1 MNVTYRYAI
10 LYRLREQPRRLIH
23 EWSEEPN
30 EFLALLQVLLHLAQE
45 TGEDPTGLTDAPL
58 DPNLIPNLRNSADRV
73 GVSRVRIV
81 PID

>member
-1 MNVTYRYAI
+1 MNATHRYAI
-10 LYRLREQPRRLIH
+10 HYRLREQPRRLIH
-23 EWSEEPN
+23 ESQEAPN

-45 TGEDPTGLTDAPL
+45 TGEDPTGLTDGSWE
-58 DPNLIPNLRNSADRV
+58 PNLIPSLKSSADRA

>member
-1 MNVTYRYAI
+1 MNATHRYAI
-10 LYRLREQPRRLIH
+10 HYRLREQPRRLIH
-23 EWSEEPN
+23 EAHEAPN

-45 TGEDPTGLTDAPL
+45 TGEDPTGLTDAFWE
-58 DPNLIPNLRNSADRV
+58 PNLIPSLKSSADRA